1 MAEVKANGVVKRII
15 EGYGFV
21 LEESFQTRDG
31 ESRSKFF
38 TVWDKAYAEKHIAQ
52 GDRVQVSGLLTVKIE
67 EFTGRDG
74 DSKQVAAAHINNP
87 TTTADNP
94 F

>member
-1 MAEVKANGVVKRII
+1 MAEVKANGTVKRII

-31 ESRSKFF
+31 ESRSKYF
-38 TVWDKAYAEKHIAQ
+38 TVWDKAYADKHIAE

-67 EFTGRDG
+67 EFTNRDG
-74 DSKQVAAAHINNP
+74 EQKQVAAAHINNP
-87 TTTADNP
+87 TTASENP